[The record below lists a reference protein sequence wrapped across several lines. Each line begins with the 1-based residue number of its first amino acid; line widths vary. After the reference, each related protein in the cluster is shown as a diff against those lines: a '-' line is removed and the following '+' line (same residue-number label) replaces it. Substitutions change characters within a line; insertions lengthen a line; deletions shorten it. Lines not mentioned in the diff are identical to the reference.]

1 MITRQKITPDSLSQ
15 RLKNWIF
22 HNKTMKKITKVLIVD
37 DEVANVQVMKEI
49 LNLHSTY
56 ECRSA
61 GSGEEALTILKTY
74 FPEIIVLDVMM
85 PPGIDGYEVCRRI
98 RQQHEHK
105 FAKIIM
111 ISGMSMI
118 DDRLKGY
125 DAGADDYLTKPY
137 VEDELIAKLN
147 VYSKLNRMEEV
158 DTLKTIAMNILS
170 HETRTPLNGI
180 ILGSELLR
188 EIDNLPEKAQHYV
201 EMVHE
206 SGLRIQE
213 LVDKISRYYTVKD
226 GIEKNLSESSL
237 RFHLENIIKILTREG
252 NDVAPRVICE
262 CDKNIKFEADWGL
275 LTEALSYI
283 IENAIKIT
291 PESGRVTIN
300 CFEKTSHLLIQVAD
314 QGPGVDSSLSGRV
327 FDGLFTS
334 DLLHHGKGTGL
345 SLAIAKE
352 IIEEHGGRISC
363 RNREG
368 CGTLFEITFP
378 EHGM

>member
-1 MITRQKITPDSLSQ
+1 M
-15 RLKNWIF
+15 KN
-22 HNKTMKKITKVLIVD
+22 ITKVLIVD
-37 DEVANVQVMKEI
+37 DEAQNVQVMREI

-61 GSGEEALTILKTY
+61 KSGEEALIILKSY
-74 FPEIIVLDVMM
+74 FPEIILLDVMM
-85 PPGIDGYEVCRRI
+85 PGIDGHEVCRRI
-98 RQQHEHK
+98 RRLHEHK

-125 DAGADDYLTKPY
+125 EAGADDYLTKPY
-137 VEDELIAKLN
+137 VEDELIAKLK

-188 EIDNLPEKAQHYV
+188 EIENLPEKAKNYV
-201 EMVHE
+201 ELVHE

-213 LVDKISRYYTVKD
+213 LVDKISRYYTIKD

-237 RFHLENIIKILTREG
+237 RFNLDNIIKILTKEG
-252 NDVAPRVICE
+252 KVFGPRVICE
-262 CDKNIKFEADWGL
+262 CDKSIKFEADWVL
-275 LTEALSYI
+275 LSEAFSYI
-283 IENAIKIT
+283 IDNAMKIT
-291 PESGRVTIN
+291 PESGIVTIN
-300 CFEKTSHLLIQVAD
+300 CFQKASELLIQVAD

-368 CGTLFEITFP
+368 CGTLFEISFADI
-378 EHGM
+378 EI

>member
-1 MITRQKITPDSLSQ
+1 M
-15 RLKNWIF
+15 KNV
-22 HNKTMKKITKVLIVD
+22 TKVLIVD
-37 DEVANVQVMKEI
+37 DEPQNVQVMREI
-49 LNLHSTY
+49 LNFHSTY
-56 ECRSA
+56 ECRGA
-61 GSGEEALTILKTY
+61 KSGEEALAILKSY
-74 FPEIIVLDVMM
+74 FPEIILLDVVM
-85 PPGIDGYEVCRRI
+85 PGIDGYETCKRI
-98 RQQHEHK
+98 RCQNEHK

-137 VEDELIAKLN
+137 VEDELLAKLQ

-158 DTLKTIAMNILS
+158 DTLKTTAMNILS

-180 ILGSELLR
+180 ILGSELLG
-188 EIDNLPEKAQHYV
+188 EMENLPEKAKHYV
-201 EMVHE
+201 ELVHE

-213 LVDKISRYYTVKD
+213 LLDKISRYYSIKD
-226 GIEKNLSESSL
+226 GVEKNLSESSL
-237 RFHLENIIKILTREG
+237 EFNINNKIKSLSRNGGKRGPKI
-252 NDVAPRVICE
+252 ICQCE
-262 CDKNIKFEADWGL
+262 KDIKFVADWDL
-275 LTEALSYI
+275 LQEAFGYLI
-283 IENAIKIT
+283 DNAIKIT
-291 PESGRVTIN
+291 PEPGVVIVN
-300 CFEKTSHLLIQVAD
+300 CLQKDSHLLIQVGD
-314 QGPGVDSSLSGRV
+314 QGPGVEPSLTKRV

-368 CGTLFEITFP
+368 CGTLFEITFQWQTISS
-378 EHGM
+378 